1 MLLLAFKNKSFN
13 VQLVRKLLA
22 YHYMF
27 KSFCHGINFGSHLWQ
42 INCLYLTF
50 EVLVNKNLVSGG
62 GNVILQVV
70 ACGRYTFNFC
80 HILQRTFVFV

>member
-22 YHYMF
+22 YHHMF

-50 EVLVNKNLVSGG
+50 EVLVSKWRGK
-62 GNVILQVV
+62 
-70 ACGRYTFNFC
+70 CNFASC
-80 HILQRTFVFV
+80 RMWQIYL